1 MKQSRAETLA
11 EVLKICNEAK
21 SATKIISKLDEA
33 SKNRILMQVKNAII
47 VNKNQILK
55 ANKIDLE
62 NAHKN
67 GLESSKIDRLLMDEN
82 KINNIVNSIDEIINL
97 PDPVGKISYN
107 VTRPNGLNIRRI
119 TTPIGVLL
127 AIYESRPN
135 VTADI
140 ASLAIKSGNVVI
152 LRSGSESINSSKIL
166 ADIFKKVLAE
176 NNLPSGAVSFCNNP
190 NRELIKELLKM
201 DKFIDVV
208 IPRGGKS
215 LILAIAKHTRIPL
228 FKHLDGNCH
237 TYIHEDA
244 DFEKAR
250 KILFNAK
257 MRRVGI
263 CGATESV
270 LVDKKV
276 ARKILPILIDDL
288 INAGCEV
295 RGDNL
300 SRQIDKRVKK
310 ANKNDYYK
318 EYLDKIL
325 SLKVVNDINEAID
338 HIAKFGSSHTES
350 IVTEN
355 SESAQKFLSEVD
367 SAIVMHNAST
377 QFADGGEFGLGAEVG
392 ISTGRLHARGPV
404 GLEQLTTYKY
414 QVVAECAIRK

>member
-310 ANKNDYYK
+310 ANKKDYYQ

-338 HIAKFGSSHTES
+338 HITKFGSSHTES